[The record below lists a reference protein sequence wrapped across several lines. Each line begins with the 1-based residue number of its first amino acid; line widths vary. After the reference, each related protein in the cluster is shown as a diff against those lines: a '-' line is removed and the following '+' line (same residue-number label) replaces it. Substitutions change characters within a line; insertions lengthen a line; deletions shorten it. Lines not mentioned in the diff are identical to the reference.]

1 MDKFINFSTF
11 MRYLLDDVKLAEQ
24 GSKIVRA
31 LLDAQ
36 SPRISNIAEKMR
48 GKSASCY
55 KMIQREVRDVHKSFG
70 GMDALDGVTFSV
82 HGNELIGLIGPNGAG
97 KTTLTNVLDGVHK
110 PSQGQVWFDGQRI
123 DGLPPYEIARRGI
136 GRNFQ
141 VKRAFRRMTVLE
153 NMLVPAMALHP
164 TARKRD
170 FHQRA
175 MEVLTFL
182 TIEHLANEYVRS
194 LSGGQQKLLELGRVL
209 MLDPQLIILDE
220 PFAGVHP
227 KLRETICQFISTVHS
242 DGKAF
247 IIISHEME
255 TIFSLSKRL
264 LVLNFGQLI
273 ADGPPQQVRE
283 DPVVIEAYSGREEE
297 PTTPVNAEEDD
308 DGTALSQP
316 NASGDAR
323 GARYVRWVLQGSTHS
338 PGHQPGGPQG
348 QDHSSARGE
357 RCGKIHAT
365 QSDLWFPTASLGRCG
380 AGWQEPDRHP
390 DPPTYPNGPIVR
402 HTATERLSVDERG

>member
-1 MDKFINFSTF
+1 
-11 MRYLLDDVKLAEQ
+11 
-24 GSKIVRA
+24 
-31 LLDAQ
+31 
-36 SPRISNIAEKMR
+36 
-48 GKSASCY
+48 
-55 KMIQREVRDVHKSFG
+55 MIQLEVRDVHKSFG
-70 GMDALDGVTFSV
+70 GMDALDGVTFGV

-97 KTTLTNVLDGVHK
+97 KTTLTNIVDGVHK
-110 PSQGQVWFDGQRI
+110 PSRGQVWFDGQRI

-136 GRNFQ
+136 GRTFQ
-141 VKRAFRRMTVLE
+141 VTRAFRRMTVLE

-182 TIEHLANEYVRS
+182 TIEHLAGEYARS

-227 KLRETICQFISTVHS
+227 RLRETICQFIATVHS

-255 TIFSLSKRL
+255 TIFSLSQRL

-283 DPVVIEAYSGREEE
+283 DPVVIEAYLGREEE
-297 PTTPVNAEEDD
+297 ATPPTRTEEDND
-308 DGTALSQP
+308 DGT
-316 NASGDAR
+316 
-323 GARYVRWVLQGSTHS
+323 
-338 PGHQPGGPQG
+338 
-348 QDHSSARGE
+348 
-357 RCGKIHAT
+357 
-365 QSDLWFPTASLGRCG
+365 
-380 AGWQEPDRHP
+380 
-390 DPPTYPNGPIVR
+390 
-402 HTATERLSVDERG
+402 